1 MALTASRQGLW
12 RARPAGQ
19 ARVRRQKLTRALNIA
34 ACIVCVVAC
43 AACTCPALTCNHV
56 SCGVVFW
63 ASLWLCHVE
72 YRPLAPRGIPV
83 WVVTLVQG
91 SFSLDRGR
99 SDFHVPFSVV
109 HMLCCGPAT
118 ALRAD
123 RIQRPPGKVDSR
135 HPLPFYHNASRTP
148 LTQKFRPAPMSWEHP
163 LPCMGAPPP
172 MSWERANVGFLTY
185 FLN

>member
-91 SFSLDRGR
+91 SFSLDRTFRLPR
-99 SDFHVPFSVV
+99 SVLSVV
-109 HMLCCGPAT
+109 HISCCPV
-118 ALRAD
+118 D
-123 RIQRPPGKVDSR
+123 PRPRSGLTGYSVRPVK
-135 HPLPFYHNASRTP
+135 
-148 LTQKFRPAPMSWEHP
+148 LTQDTLCRSTTTHHAHRRRVERHLPRRPCRSLRSAREISVV
-163 LPCMGAPPP
+163 LGR
-172 MSWERANVGFLTY
+172 SRSNLFL
-185 FLN
+185 